1 MVDLQEE
8 MLSADHNL
16 VKGQLIRMKQGVQDM
31 ILDCKLVVCNMR
43 DNDLIRNSSG
53 RPNRICF
60 SSYCIH
66 MVEIIA
72 KCLGSTLVIRG
83 S

>member
-8 MLSADHNL
+8 MLSADYNL

-31 ILDCKLVVCNMR
+31 ILDCKLVGECDWPVVCNMR
-43 DNDLIRNSSG
+43 DNNLIRNSSG

-60 SSYCIH
+60 ASYW
-66 MVEIIA
+66 
-72 KCLGSTLVIRG
+72 
-83 S
+83 